1 MAKYSQ
7 KFGKRRKYN
16 STRVTD
22 DALSGDVKFG
32 LVPIGGIWTLMSST
46 TGTYSHPGGG
56 LIDEGLMLCDG
67 VSVIPA
73 GPMAGQTVPGL
84 DNDVFL
90 RGSSSSGI
98 APVNPAPLS
107 NSKVIPSAALTPH
120 SHNTSVGNTNNPHGH
135 GASPNGGANAPHRH
149 RQWVINGGGFGFE
162 GTRYDWT
169 SSAFIANRYP
179 QGINTGSSNAPHVH
193 ATGNTTP
200 TNAPH
205 SHPVSISSAG
215 SGGPTNR
222 LDVVPTF
229 MTAVFAIRVS

>member
-84 DNDVFL
+84 DNNVFL

-135 GASPNGGANAPHRH
+135 GATPNGGSNAPHTH
-149 RQWVINGGGFGFE
+149 RQYTIISTPFASFGV
-162 GTRYDWT
+162 RHDWT
-169 SSAFIANRYP
+169 ASFGAQRYP
-179 QGINTGSSNAPHVH
+179 QGINTGSSNAPHTH
-193 ATGNTTP
+193 PAGNVP
-200 TNAPH
+200 AVNAPH
-205 SHPVSISSAG
+205 SHPVSISPAG
-215 SGGPTNR
+215 SGSPANR